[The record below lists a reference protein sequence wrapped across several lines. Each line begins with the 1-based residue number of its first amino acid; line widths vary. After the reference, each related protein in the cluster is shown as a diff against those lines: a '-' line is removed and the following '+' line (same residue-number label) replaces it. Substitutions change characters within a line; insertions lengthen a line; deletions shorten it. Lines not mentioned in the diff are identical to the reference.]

1 VLIDVLGAD
10 PRFRECSREALR
22 DCLARGG
29 LVACDIVWA
38 EITSAFAD
46 TATAR
51 GAVERLGVTFPLGE
65 PAALAAG
72 EVWAAMDVGEALAPA

>member
-1 VLIDVLGAD
+1 M
-10 PRFRECSREALR
+10 
-22 DCLARGG
+22 
-29 LVACDIVWA
+29 ACDIVWA